1 MFAYTAQEQIKQCI
15 QSLGQDLGSD
25 LTQVEKQIADVCSD
39 FGDQGYK
46 FLLQSLVDIVD
57 WSERP
62 SSSDGEKINLIN
74 KLSAIPKLRPTL
86 CGVLQSRMSLDRS
99 FFDRFI
105 CVVHPTPETKLALCI
120 GLMQIDPIMDE
131 ELTNIAF
138 ERIHRCL
145 SGFDRVSF
153 KNWAGETSGSSSSG
167 VLMGSKESPQKRGN
181 ELSKETFQMA
191 LNFLDNR
198 APEDSLRPNQDSK
211 PKAIWDQLRQLFPE
225 NSARPHPELHSILY
239 KSMPEYPQ
247 HPPSIDPHP
256 PPKEES
262 EISQLSLKIAQG
274 KLTNPAPCLRDCGPK
289 AMASTDI
296 FEAFLN
302 LFAEVTENDAARMV
316 GIVLQP
322 PPTPLPSTNPTLIFE
337 AVLRNIS
344 NHHDPPSA
352 SNPVAQEGFSCTKSS
367 NSTSSQSQSLLSQA
381 NAANC
386 KEWKPDILI
395 PVLQR
400 RNLDWHL
407 VWTSLDYPEFII
419 PNRNAVYTLFEMI
432 NNSFSLSQN
441 GQATATST
449 KITLLVI
456 QKWKCKESQFSLL
469 KNALG
474 IPRIFNHSPNRQ
486 EPLDSSFNHNDENT
500 VWLSLD
506 LLETMLRLGESDLY
520 QQVRHVF
527 KTPLNACPGR
537 LLNGLIAVK
546 SNGALKQELME
557 TLMPDFLV
565 KNKDKDFSALVMK
578 NIWKTNPTSH
588 GTIIIWMR
596 KVYHKKQK
604 WLHRIMEIVQ
614 EIGESC
620 LSKLVALEKSASRST
635 DDFMCIMDFATLAA
649 KQQMLTLEP
658 WVQRQLQEHGERF
671 VLAAFKFL
679 TESLTRI
686 IADTIATF
694 LKCIMPKIEQYES
707 RTRQEAQRVIQCVCI
722 KFPELSQYNSGKSQG
737 GESKEQSKKNEI
749 SSFNKKQDYTKYVN
763 SCFEKLYAGETS
775 LHDFVKNIQKLKKS
789 ADAADM
795 KMAEGMLFSLL
806 DESRFHEKYPD
817 KELNITANLYG
828 LLIKD
833 EIIEGYP
840 LGLALRCVLAGLKKE
855 SDNCKLCSFG
865 IIALQHFKHR
875 AGKWPMYFEH
885 VLQIPYLNN
894 KHPDLIAEIKTVMA
908 KNNNKLDPKGKSG
921 KDDFGKDIAAKPKM
935 HFGHQLNLDS
945 LLSNNKKN
953 AIGIDKDSEEKIHFL
968 INNVSTKNLEKKAQ
982 ALSNILKAGHHRY
995 FAQYLV
1001 TKRVSVESNHH
1012 ESYLSLLNI
1021 VEEKVLNEAII
1032 DFTYRNIHVLLQSKE
1047 IITSSSERTLLRNL
1061 GSWLGKMTIA
1071 KSRVLKQKRINIKRL
1086 ILEAYDQERL
1096 IVVIPFMCKILE
1108 SCKESVIFQ
1117 WPNPWL
1123 TGILALLA
1131 ELYNTPQLKLTLQ
1144 FEIEK
1149 LFSGLG
1155 LEVKK
1160 IPPSKIINRRKLENM
1175 AAQIQDKMKK
1185 MGISEVPSPNNLLN
1199 KLENFVT
1206 LDDKTV
1212 KQIWGP
1218 SVPGF
1223 SLKRIVCHA
1232 LDKAIKEI
1240 IQPIVERSVHI
1251 ACITT
1256 KELVTKDFTLEAS
1269 AVKMKQSAHQM
1280 VKSLT
1285 GALALV
1291 TSKEP
1296 LLNAIVTVLTPILR
1310 QVAVGPILRSSTSV
1324 EDAKEMER
1332 EKAMTDA
1339 VKQIAQDNI
1348 DLGCSIIQKA
1358 AADQSVWDIN
1368 EILRSEFQ
1376 SRQSRRDRSHYQEQ
1390 LYRSGRFPG
1399 NLPEPLRPKLGGL
1412 TELQSKVYAGYG
1424 VLKQNRFYKFI
1435 SHIEFPDATS
1445 ATTTNATSVLTNL
1458 MSMINEINSQALR
1471 IPNSDQLHIASLPT
1485 DHQLM
1490 TTLRRFPPLFQ
1501 THLSKLTHSEAN
1513 QVLGLFPQKMVE
1525 KTWKMV
1531 ENSLITDVNVA
1542 VLALIKSK
1550 SPGVVE
1556 IVTEFIQQHAVPVI
1570 FSSVHPLDCSGEAP
1584 NSPNHTNAQ
1593 LLIMMLARERLLTVS
1608 QLDSWM
1614 AEVADPNRRTG
1625 LTNRCLDF
1633 CVNFVTAMVLREDKY
1648 TASEFKITLRA
1659 LGTYSENE
1667 QKKASQAGKSLRPNC
1682 MANEIVTLL
1691 KELEAQEKKVTIQTG
1706 HFDSDIP
1713 DIPEAILEPLRDPRN
1728 YKPKMN
1734 MLFDRWICNMSNM
1747 TDQSMEDYLRRLQ
1760 QMNCLKGEVHSER
1773 FFRNMIEIAIEKTL
1787 ATARTDSVKKIV
1799 IYDYTSIDGFCKL
1812 FSFLIRYI
1820 DNVMVNENRP
1830 FNHYEFLKLFLRVL
1844 RNCLLRSWA
1853 HHPEKFQ
1860 QRIYYRFIIT
1870 ILISMVERRKAWD
1883 KKKDHV
1889 ADKRNL
1895 HMLALFA
1902 QLYHD
1907 IRPER
1912 CPGFTF
1918 AWVELISH
1926 RHFMP
1931 PLILVDPR
1939 DKNVANHY
1947 KGRRLFHILLVDLLR
1962 FQYPHLDTASL
1973 THTTLLLYR
1982 GTLRVLLVLLH
1993 DFPEFLCE
2001 FHTSFCDVIPTTCV
2015 QMRNLILSAFPRK
2028 MRLPDPFLPNL
2039 KVDLLPEI
2047 RDSPVNLSPD
2057 APALAKN
2064 PKLQELLVT
2073 YIKIPVIDKL
2083 IDPSHHFYERVI
2095 ELLIHRD
2102 YEPSKD
2108 GSYRCKYDIPLIN
2121 YLVIHIGRFCI
2132 ERIKIKQRQGSSQQG
2147 TMEIFVNLLYRLDHG
2162 GRYYFLNSIANHL
2175 RYPNNNTHFFSC
2187 VLLVLFESDCV
2198 VIKEAITRVLLERL
2212 IVHRPHPW
2220 GLLITFIELIK
2231 NPRYKFWEFEFTRCA
2246 PEIERLFESVA
2257 RSCMAPQ
2264 RQSSKVN
2271 SSGSSKT
2278 HKTLQ
2283 QSLANSASGSR
2294 RP

>member
-15 QSLGQDLGSD
+15 QSLGQDPGSD
-25 LTQVEKQIADVCSD
+25 LAQAEKQITDVCRD

-46 FLLQSLVDIVD
+46 YLLQSLVDHVD
-57 WSERP
+57 WSERT

-74 KLSAIPKLRPTL
+74 KLSAIPKLRPIL

-105 CVVHPTPETKLALCI
+105 CVVHPSPETQLALCI
-120 GLMQIDPIMDE
+120 GLMQIDPVMDE
-131 ELTNIAF
+131 DLTNIAF
-138 ERIHRCL
+138 ERIQRCL

-153 KNWAGETSGSSSSG
+153 KNWGENSRSSTSSL
-167 VLMGSKESPQKRGN
+167 LMGCKDSLQKRGN
-181 ELSKETFQMA
+181 ELSKETFQMV
-191 LNFLDNR
+191 LNFLDSS
-198 APEDSLRPNQDSK
+198 APEDSLRPNQDTK
-211 PKAIWDQLRQLFPE
+211 PKAIWDQLRQLLPE
-225 NSARPHPELHSILY
+225 NSSRPHPELHSILY

-289 AMASTDI
+289 AMASSDV

-302 LFAEVTENDAARMV
+302 LFSEVTENDAARMV

-322 PPTPLPSTNPTLIFE
+322 PATQLPSTNPTLIFE

-344 NHHDPPSA
+344 NHNDTPSA
-352 SNPVAQEGFSCTKSS
+352 SNPATQEGFSCTKSS
-367 NSTSSQSQSLLSQA
+367 NSTTSQSQSLLNQT

-400 RNLDWHL
+400 RNLDWHQ

-432 NNSFSLSQN
+432 NTSFSLSQN
-441 GQATATST
+441 GQASANST

-469 KNALG
+469 KNALS

-486 EPLDSSFNHNDENT
+486 EPLDSNFNHSDENA

-520 QQVRHVF
+520 QQVRHLF

-537 LLNGLIAVK
+537 LLSGLIAVK

-557 TLMPDFLV
+557 TLMPNFLV
-565 KNKDKDFSALVMK
+565 KNKDSALVMK
-578 NIWKTNPTSH
+578 SIWKTNPTSH
-588 GTIIIWMR
+588 VTIVLWMR

-614 EIGESC
+614 EIGDSC
-620 LSKLVALEKSASRST
+620 LSMLIALEKSAARTT

-649 KQQMLTLEP
+649 KREMLNLEP

-679 TESLTRI
+679 TESVTRI
-686 IADTIATF
+686 IVDTIATF

-707 RTRQEAQRVIQCVCI
+707 RTRQEAQRVIQCVCL
-722 KFPELSQYNSGKSQG
+722 KFPELSQYTNGKSQG
-737 GESKEQSKKNEI
+737 GDSKEQSKKNEI
-749 SSFNKKQDYTKYVN
+749 SSFNKKEDYTKYVT
-763 SCFEKLYAGETS
+763 SCFDKLYAGKTS
-775 LHDFVKNIQKLKKS
+775 LHDFVQNMQKLKKS
-789 ADAADM
+789 VDVADM
-795 KMAEGMLFSLL
+795 KMLKEMLISLL
-806 DESRFHEKYPD
+806 DESRFHERYPD
-817 KELNITANLYG
+817 KELHITANLYG

-833 EIIEGYP
+833 EIIEGKP

-865 IIALQHFKHR
+865 IIALKHFKHR
-875 AGKWPMYFEH
+875 AGKWPCYFNN
-885 VLQIPYLNN
+885 VLNIPYLNN
-894 KHPDLIAEIKTVMA
+894 KHPDLIAEIKAVMA
-908 KNNNKLDPKGKSG
+908 KSNNKVDPKGKSSG
-921 KDDFGKDIAAKPKM
+921 KDDFGKDVVVKQGMNWGA
-935 HFGHQLNLDS
+935 QVNLDS

-953 AIGIDKDSEEKIHFL
+953 AILIDKDTEEKIHFL
-968 INNVSTKNLEKKAQ
+968 INNMTTKNLEDKAHD
-982 ALSNILKAGHHRY
+982 LNKILKAGHHNY

-1001 TKRVSVESNHH
+1001 AKRVSVESNHH
-1012 ESYLSLLNI
+1012 DSYLSLLNI

-1032 DFTYRNIHVLLQSKE
+1032 DNTYRNIHVLLKSKE

-1108 SCKESVIFQ
+1108 SCKHSVIFQ

-1149 LFSGLG
+1149 LFTGLG
-1155 LEVKK
+1155 VEVKK
-1160 IPPSKIINRRKLENM
+1160 VQPTNIINRRKLENM
-1175 AAQIQDKMKK
+1175 AAQIQDKMKQ
-1185 MGISEVPSPNNLLN
+1185 MGISEVPSPTNLLN
-1199 KLENFVT
+1199 KLESHVT
-1206 LDDKTV
+1206 LDEKTV

-1218 SVPGF
+1218 SVPEF

-1240 IQPIVERSVHI
+1240 ITPIVERSVHI

-1269 AVKMKQSAHQM
+1269 AAKMKQSAHQM

-1296 LLNAIVTVLTPILR
+1296 LLNAIITVLTPILR
-1310 QVAVGPILRSSTSV
+1310 QVALGPIVRSV
-1324 EDAKEMER
+1324 NCVDDDKEER
-1332 EKAMTDA
+1332 DKVLEV

-1358 AADQSVWDIN
+1358 AADQSVRDIN

-1412 TELQSKVYAGYG
+1412 TDLQSQVYAEYG
-1424 VLKQNRFYKFI
+1424 VLKQSRFYQVISAI
-1435 SHIEFPDATS
+1435 SHLEYSLRNAATNKTDATS

-1471 IPNSDQLHIASLPT
+1471 IQNSDQLHIVSLPT
-1485 DHQLM
+1485 THPLM

-1501 THLSKLTHSEAN
+1501 QHLSKLTHNEAN
-1513 QVLGLFPQKMVE
+1513 QVLALFPQKMVE

-1542 VLALIKSK
+1542 VLALIKTSK

-1570 FSSVHPLDCSGEAP
+1570 FSGAHLDCP
-1584 NSPNHTNAQ
+1584 PTNQTNQTAAQ
-1593 LLIMMLARERLLTVS
+1593 RLIMMLARERLLTVS

-1614 AEVADPNRRTG
+1614 AEVTDPNKR
-1625 LTNRCLDF
+1625 LTKRSLDF
-1633 CVNFVTAMVLREDKY
+1633 CVKFVTAMVLREDKY
-1648 TASEFKITLRA
+1648 TASEFQITLRA
-1659 LGTYSENE
+1659 LGAYSENE
-1667 QKKASQAGKSLRPNC
+1667 QKKASQAGKPLRPNS
-1682 MANEIVTLL
+1682 MASVIITLL
-1691 KELEAQEKKVTIQTG
+1691 KDLEAQKKKVTIQTG
-1706 HFDSDIP
+1706 HFDSDNP

-1728 YKPKMN
+1728 YKQKMTT
-1734 MLFDRWICNMSNM
+1734 LFDRWICNMSNM

-1760 QMNCLKGEVHSER
+1760 QMNCLKGDVHSER

-1787 ATARTDSVKKIV
+1787 ATGKMQMQRPDPRTDSVKKIV
-1799 IYDYTSIDGFCKL
+1799 TYDYTSIDGFCKL

-1820 DNVMVNENRP
+1820 D
-1830 FNHYEFLKLFLRVL
+1830 
-1844 RNCLLRSWA
+1844 
-1853 HHPEKFQ
+1853 
-1860 QRIYYRFIIT
+1860 
-1870 ILISMVERRKAWD
+1870 
-1883 KKKDHV
+1883 
-1889 ADKRNL
+1889 
-1895 HMLALFA
+1895 
-1902 QLYHD
+1902 
-1907 IRPER
+1907 
-1912 CPGFTF
+1912 
-1918 AWVELISH
+1918 
-1926 RHFMP
+1926 
-1931 PLILVDPR
+1931 
-1939 DKNVANHY
+1939 
-1947 KGRRLFHILLVDLLR
+1947 
-1962 FQYPHLDTASL
+1962 
-1973 THTTLLLYR
+1973 
-1982 GTLRVLLVLLH
+1982 
-1993 DFPEFLCE
+1993 
-2001 FHTSFCDVIPTTCV
+2001 
-2015 QMRNLILSAFPRK
+2015 
-2028 MRLPDPFLPNL
+2028 
-2039 KVDLLPEI
+2039 
-2047 RDSPVNLSPD
+2047 
-2057 APALAKN
+2057 
-2064 PKLQELLVT
+2064 
-2073 YIKIPVIDKL
+2073 
-2083 IDPSHHFYERVI
+2083 
-2095 ELLIHRD
+2095 
-2102 YEPSKD
+2102 
-2108 GSYRCKYDIPLIN
+2108 
-2121 YLVIHIGRFCI
+2121 
-2132 ERIKIKQRQGSSQQG
+2132 
-2147 TMEIFVNLLYRLDHG
+2147 
-2162 GRYYFLNSIANHL
+2162 
-2175 RYPNNNTHFFSC
+2175 
-2187 VLLVLFESDCV
+2187 
-2198 VIKEAITRVLLERL
+2198 
-2212 IVHRPHPW
+2212 
-2220 GLLITFIELIK
+2220 
-2231 NPRYKFWEFEFTRCA
+2231 
-2246 PEIERLFESVA
+2246 
-2257 RSCMAPQ
+2257 
-2264 RQSSKVN
+2264 
-2271 SSGSSKT
+2271 
-2278 HKTLQ
+2278 
-2283 QSLANSASGSR
+2283 
-2294 RP
+2294 